1 MSLLKEYIE
10 IILKDYPKKY
20 RNKRLKYYE
29 ENKLNDEMT
38 NIKMYNLWRNYKK
51 MYYDKV
57 IEKYKIDVDKVN
69 YEFNPKKNKVL
80 YFVKMIHLD
89 GLSLEEDGD
98 DYKRKLHYIHT
109 RADEIRTSI
118 KARHLNATTNTIL
131 DYDRMCFIVE
141 NKKSLSK
148 NED

>member
-1 MSLLKEYIE
+1 MSLLKEYVE
-10 IILKDYPKKY
+10 IILHDKPKKY

-38 NIKMYNLWRNYKK
+38 NIKMYKLWRNYKYQ
-51 MYYDKV
+51 YYDKV
-57 IEKYKIDVDKVN
+57 IDKYNIDVDKVN

-80 YFVKMIHLD
+80 YFLKIIHLE
-89 GLSLEEDGD
+89 GIYEEDE

-109 RADEIRTSI
+109 RADEIRQSI
-118 KARHLNATTNTIL
+118 KVRGSNATINTIL